1 MCLVEK
7 VERIEMSRKYKFH
20 NKEGLYFISFATV
33 YWIDIMVRE
42 QYFSIIIDSL
52 DYCRKN
58 KGLEIYC
65 YCIMPSHPDVYVSG
79 QVIHLIIRAKDDNP
93 EIVLGRFKEFTSKQL
108 QASIKENVQESRKEW
123 LLWMLERA
131 GSKSSNVKGSQLWQ
145 HNNKPIELYSN
156 EVIDQKVDYIHQN
169 PVVSGFVNEAHH
181 WRYSSAIDYSG
192 GKGVLA
198 IDYVN

>member
-1 MCLVEK
+1 
-7 VERIEMSRKYKFH
+7 MSRKYKFH

-52 DYCRKN
+52 AYCRKN

-65 YCIMPSHPDVYVSG
+65 YCIMPSH
-79 QVIHLIIRAKDDNP
+79 IHLIIRAKDNNP
-93 EIVLGRFKEFTSKQL
+93 EIILGRFKEFTSKQL
-108 QASIKENVQESRKEW
+108 QAVLKKMYRKAEKNACLPLAG
-123 LLWMLERA
+123 LLWMFERA